1 MIDATM
7 FDELEGAGT
16 VALKLRVRLCM
27 ADIAGLVSIVKL
39 VVDEAELGDGIS
51 A

>member
-1 MIDATM
+1 M
-7 FDELEGAGT
+7 FDELESAGA
-16 VALKLRVRLCM
+16 VALKLRVRSGV

-39 VVDEAELGDGIS
+39 VFDEADLGDGIS